1 VAWGE
6 FMPKTVRNKGHI
18 ETCQC
23 AEPVS
28 GVMIYGHDG
37 KLVEEICARCN
48 KIIGMPGHRITWED
62 IMRALAER
70 IKKDLNITGSDEQLI
85 EDVD

>member
-1 VAWGE
+1 VAGRE
-6 FMPKTVRNKGHI
+6 LMPQTVRNKGHI

-28 GVMIYGHDG
+28 GVVVYDNGG

-48 KIIGMPGHRITWED
+48 KIIGMPGHRITWDD
-62 IMRALAER
+62 IMKALAEW
-70 IKKDLNITGSDEQLI
+70 IKKDQNTTRLEGQHE
-85 EDVD
+85 